1 MIVIDLGLIEFHEAL
16 AIQRRLNEEVAAGIM
31 DETLLLLEHPPVYT
45 IGSGGELDNLLD
57 MEVEVIRTNRGGD
70 ITYHGPG
77 QLVAYPIINLA
88 SRGRDLH
95 RYLRF
100 IEELII
106 RTIADFG
113 IAGFRSPGRTGVW
126 CGVDP
131 YLSKVASIGIGVRR
145 WVTMHGFSINV
156 DMEIEPFERI
166 VPCGIKGCRITTLS
180 SQLGE
185 TIPVGRVAEQ
195 IGMRFEML
203 AGRLIPATFG
213 DIIISG

>member
-1 MIVIDLGLIEFHEAL
+1 MIVIDLGLIGFHEAL
-16 AIQRRLNEEVAAGIM
+16 AVQRRLTEEVAAGIM
-31 DETLLLLEHPPVYT
+31 EETLLLLEHPPVYT

-100 IEELII
+100 LEELII
-106 RTIADFG
+106 LTIADFG

-126 CGVDP
+126 CGVDQC
-131 YLSKVASIGIGVRR
+131 LSKVASIGIGVRH

-156 DMEIEPFERI
+156 DMDMKPFERI
-166 VPCGIKGCRITTLS
+166 IPCGIKGCRITTLS

-185 TIPVGRVAEQ
+185 IIPVGRVAEQ
-195 IGMRFEML
+195 IGLRFEML
-203 AGRLIPATFG
+203 ADQLIPASFG